1 MCAEGIKLGL
11 RDGKWRLKN
20 PAFVLAGWWPGCTLA
35 VFTEI
40 STDSD
45 PGPAGGSSGLSLPLA
60 GGSAYG
66 WGLGPDDIVK

>member
-1 MCAEGIKLGL
+1 MQRESSWAVV
-11 RDGKWRLKN
+11 RGKRRLKN
-20 PAFVLAGWWPGCTLA
+20 PTAVLAGWWPGRTVA

-45 PGPAGGSSGLSLPLA
+45 PGPAGGSSGLSLSLLA

-66 WGLGPDDIVK
+66 WGLGPVI